1 MRMIETERLFLRRFT
16 LEDLE
21 DFHEYAK
28 DPLVGPPAGWKPHE
42 SKEESLEILK
52 SFVSSED
59 IFAMAL
65 KSSGKVIGSL
75 GCHEDR
81 KREYKGGVMIGYV
94 LSSPY
99 WGNGL
104 MSEAVEGLLDYI
116 FLTLGM
122 DLVSAYHY
130 PFNEKSGK
138 VLKKAGLVYE
148 GTIRKC
154 SVLPAG
160 EVVDDVCYS
169 MTREEF
175 FRKRN
180 WL

>member
-1 MRMIETERLFLRRFT
+1 MIETERLCLRRFR

-21 DFHEYAK
+21 DFYEYAK
-28 DPLVGPPAGWKPHE
+28 DPLVGPPAGWKPHG

-59 IFAMAL
+59 IFAIIL
-65 KSSGKVIGSL
+65 KDNGKVIGSL

-81 KREYKGGVMIGYV
+81 KRDYKGGVMIGYV
-94 LSSPY
+94 LSSLY
-99 WGNGL
+99 WGKGL

-148 GTIRKC
+148 GTLRNC
-154 SVLPAG
+154 SVLPSG

-169 MTREEF
+169 MTREEY
-175 FRKRN
+175 FRKRD